1 MLVVHN
7 IDQPGNLYNTLI
19 EHTVNIII
27 LYNLNKDTTTILT
40 IFTWLNA
47 AGMHVCY
54 IIRMSYEN
62 Q

>member
-47 AGMHVCY
+47 AGIHACMLHNKNV
-54 IIRMSYEN
+54 I
-62 Q
+62 